1 MTLPKFVTDNLVSLD
16 KLKELRQNTFSIED
30 ISYVTETGYK
40 QEEYCLV
47 SITATN
53 DVHSV
58 VCNSK
63 KDLEHIKS
71 LYLTIGYIEY
81 DLSQERIKN
90 ESKRLSGF

>member
-47 SITATN
+47 SVTGSDYDLN
-53 DVHSV
+53 SV

-71 LYLTIGYIEY
+71 LYLRLGYVED
-81 DLSQERIKN
+81 DLSKKE
-90 ESKRLSGF
+90 